1 MTLKV
6 DGGSA
11 AEGQA
16 MCRAWNA
23 ASVVAALVLALIAA
37 GCGRVRFELLAVDG
51 GPSDGALEA
60 GAPDA
65 ARGDAFDPDGCVDG
79 GCPDGLTPTCV
90 DPSSYPGGGVYFASF
105 SAPPSLALNG
115 GATVV
120 GDVLRLPG
128 SSSVGTAFLQQPFTL
143 TAGASVFVHFAFR
156 IHGGGGTNGGDG
168 MTFALQSA
176 ADGAT
181 AVGTGGGGFGYKEI
195 APSVA
200 VELDTFENP
209 EDASGNEI
217 GLLADGVVNPE
228 LTVVF
233 PPFTLND
240 GVLRYL
246 WFDYDGATGMV
257 EVYVAD
263 TPARPTTPLLTYDND
278 LDLFEKLGSQAYLG
292 WTAATGSYANDH
304 DVHAPAWLVVTPL
317 PKCR

>member
-1 MTLKV
+1 
-6 DGGSA
+6 
-11 AEGQA
+11 
-16 MCRAWNA
+16 MCRTWNA
-23 ASVVAALVLALIAA
+23 ASAVAALALACLAV

-51 GPSDGALEA
+51 GPSDGTLEA

-65 ARGDAFDPDGCVDG
+65 ARGDGFDPDGCGGG

-90 DPSSYPGGGVYFASF
+90 DPSSYPGGGIYLEDFADLSAF
-105 SAPPSLALNG
+105 SLND
-115 GATVV
+115 GATVA
-120 GDVLRLPG
+120 GDVLRLASSTNGRG
-128 SSSVGTAFLQQPFTL
+128 SAFALSPFTL
-143 TAGASVFVHFAFR
+143 TEGSSVFVHFAYR
-156 IHGGGGTNGGDG
+156 IHGGNGTNGADG
-168 MTFALQSA
+168 MTFALQSSA
-176 ADGAT
+176 NGAT
-181 AVGTGGGGFGYKEI
+181 AVGIGGGGLGYKDI

-200 VELDTFENP
+200 VELDTFQNP

-217 GLLADGVVNPE
+217 GFLADGVVNPE

-263 TPARPTTPLLTYDND
+263 TPARPATPLLTYDND
-278 LDLFEKLGSQAYLG
+278 LDLFEKLGSQAHLG

-304 DVHAPAWLVVTPL
+304 DVHGPAWLVVTPL